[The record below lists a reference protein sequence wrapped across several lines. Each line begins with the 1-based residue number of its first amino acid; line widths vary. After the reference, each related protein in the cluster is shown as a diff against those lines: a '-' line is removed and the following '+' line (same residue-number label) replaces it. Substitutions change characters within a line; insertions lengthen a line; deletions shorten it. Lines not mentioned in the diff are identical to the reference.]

1 MRDRARESLEAGGR
15 LLLEAAARFADRVD
29 ALSGRMA
36 ATLAG
41 GGRILTCGNG
51 GSAADAQHVATELA
65 GRFYLERD
73 PLDVMAITVNPSLV
87 TALANDYGY
96 DEVFARQIQAHGRSG
111 DMLLLFTTSGRSPSV
126 IRARD
131 EGRRLG
137 LYTVGFTGERGAE
150 FAGGCDEA
158 FVVPSDDT
166 PRIQEV
172 HIGLGHALCECVEVR
187 LFGGPPTGPET
198 NKAAPD

>member
-111 DMLLLFTTSGRSPSV
+111 DAVVLSGYMGKSTRLDKAIARFAQAYADQNERDYQALLEAINSGR
-126 IRARD
+126 
-131 EGRRLG
+131 
-137 LYTVGFTGERGAE
+137 
-150 FAGGCDEA
+150 
-158 FVVPSDDT
+158 
-166 PRIQEV
+166 IQ
-172 HIGLGHALCECVEVR
+172 
-187 LFGGPPTGPET
+187 
-198 NKAAPD
+198 AAVDR